1 MQSWKG
7 LQKIELQFIY
17 VNEKGKKSLLF
28 SDLNIKSGKK
38 LLFSDLNTEFVS
50 SLWS

>member
-17 VNEKGKKSLLF
+17 VNEKGKKKF
-28 SDLNIKSGKK
+28 IVFRFEHKKGKK
-38 LLFSDLNTEFVS
+38 IIVFRFEH
-50 SLWS
+50 